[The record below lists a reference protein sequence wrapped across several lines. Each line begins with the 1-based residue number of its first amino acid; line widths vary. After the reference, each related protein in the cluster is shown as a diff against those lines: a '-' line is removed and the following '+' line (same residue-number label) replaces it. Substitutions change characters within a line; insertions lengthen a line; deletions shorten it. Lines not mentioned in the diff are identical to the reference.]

1 MSLRTAVL
9 TAIVAIS
16 AVATVQSVS
25 AQNYPTKPIHL
36 IVPYP
41 AGGGTDFFA
50 QLVGQKISEL
60 IGQPIVVENKP
71 GAATTLGA
79 DFVAKAAPDGYTM
92 LLGDVDRVQERI
104 LFFRPFEM
112 LLSI

>member
-1 MSLRTAVL
+1 MSLRMAAL

-16 AVATVQSVS
+16 AIASAAS

-50 QLVGQKISEL
+50 RLVGQKMSEL
-60 IGQPIVVENKP
+60 VGQPIVVENKP
-71 GAATTLGA
+71 GAATNLGA
-79 DFVAKAAPDGYTM
+79 DFRRQGATRRLHHAA
-92 LLGDVDRVQERI
+92 R
-104 LFFRPFEM
+104 
-112 LLSI
+112 

>member
-1 MSLRTAVL
+1 MSLRMAAL

-16 AVATVQSVS
+16 AIASAAS

-50 QLVGQKISEL
+50 RLVGQKMSEL
-60 IGQPIVVENKP
+60 VASRLWSRTSRGGDQSRRRFRRQ
-71 GAATTLGA
+71 GATRRLHH
-79 DFVAKAAPDGYTM
+79 AA
-92 LLGDVDRVQERI
+92 R
-104 LFFRPFEM
+104 
-112 LLSI
+112 